1 MEDKAH
7 PELDK
12 AAEIFP
18 GWMPA
23 ALDALADVEH
33 EIQQKVLADACRVSS
48 DSDSVLVDLVSDD
61 GEHDAFMKSMIPVAL
76 SPKHQTN
83 GGYSA

>member
-1 MEDKAH
+1 MEDRAH

-33 EIQQKVLADACRVSS
+33 EIQQQLMADACRVSS
-48 DSDSVLVDLVSDD
+48 DSDSALVDLVSDD
-61 GEHDAFMKSMIPVAL
+61 GDHDDSMIPVAL
-76 SPKHQTN
+76 SPQT
-83 GGYSA
+83 SDATW